1 MAKSIEGDQV
11 VRTAATPTQHDE
23 SPRHDP
29 EPSDLERQESPIEEF
44 PDSPVASENR
54 NRVKSLEP
62 ELAAKRQPVK
72 TCERLVSSPAQ
83 CSNLT

>member
-11 VRTAATPTQHDE
+11 VRTAATPPQHDE
-23 SPRHDP
+23 SPRQDP
-29 EPSDLERQESPIEEF
+29 EPSDLERQESPMEEF
-44 PDSPVASENR
+44 PDSPVVNQNR

-72 TCERLVSSPAQ
+72 TCE
-83 CSNLT
+83 